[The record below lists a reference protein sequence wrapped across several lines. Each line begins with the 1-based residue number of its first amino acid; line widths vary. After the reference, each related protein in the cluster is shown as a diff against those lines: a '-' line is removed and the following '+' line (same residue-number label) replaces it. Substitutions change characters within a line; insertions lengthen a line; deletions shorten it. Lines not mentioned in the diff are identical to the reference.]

1 MIKLKKRSKT
11 IILILIL
18 IIGICLICGVK
29 LIYYEPLNSNYSKN
43 LVDAINFQKDS
54 ISLKDQADGTNTEEI
69 IEKLD
74 YNLNS
79 EKNSLENA
87 KKYSETNTEKKYIEL
102 EIERVDIELQGMNTI
117 NKNYNNLSSIS
128 DEQEFQ
134 YYYNKYSNYTKEQS
148 KKIDRNQKEVKEL
161 LDKNPNFKFKIT
173 HLNGIK
179 GDGNIEKTGYLGDV
193 NATRLANIL

>member
-1 MIKLKKRSKT
+1 MKKRSKI

-18 IIGICLICGVK
+18 IIGICLIYGVK

-87 KKYSETNTEKKYIEL
+87 KKYSKTNTEKKYIEL
-102 EIERVDIELQGMNTI
+102 EIGRVDIELQGMNTI

-161 LDKNPNFKFKIT
+161 LDKNPDFKFKIT

-179 GDGNIEKTGYLGDV
+179 GDGNIGKTGYLGDV